1 MEKSDVIE
9 ILNGARYDCN
19 LSEYLREA
27 IEKAIILL
35 DEEE

>member
-9 ILNGARYDCN
+9 ILSGARYDCN
-19 LSEYLREA
+19 LSEELRDA
-27 IEKAIILL
+27 IAKAVILL